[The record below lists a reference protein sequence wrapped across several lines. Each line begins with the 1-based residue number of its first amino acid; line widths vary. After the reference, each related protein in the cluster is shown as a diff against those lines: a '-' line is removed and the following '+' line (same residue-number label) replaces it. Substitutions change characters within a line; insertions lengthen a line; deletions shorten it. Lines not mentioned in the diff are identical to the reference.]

1 MNKFIVLPF
10 TLLCAFSAHADPNE
24 EPLFTPD
31 AVFSVATTDWNND
44 GIEDPVMI
52 LNINDG
58 EEFDG
63 LFYLSDEYGRLALKH
78 HIPDMVWGSSAMF
91 GQEPSVTKTSNGS
104 IIIGSQNSAIGRNRW
119 EQKITIAYRDNQL
132 IVAGFTYSFYD
143 TLDTENYGN
152 CDLNLL
158 TGNGFKNEKPVK
170 FENNIMTIS
179 EFISTG
185 QDFSQFCYSPD

>member
-1 MNKFIVLPF
+1 MNKFIVLTF

-31 AVFSVATTDWNND
+31 AIFSVATTDWNND

-58 EEFDG
+58 EQFDV
-63 LFYLSDEYGRLALKH
+63 LFFLSDEYGRLALSH
-78 HIPDMVWGSSAMF
+78 HIPDMIWGSSAMF
-91 GQEPSVTKTSNGS
+91 GQEPSVTKTPYGS
-104 IIIGSQNSAIGRNRW
+104 IIIGSQNSAIGRDRW
-119 EQKITIAYRDNQL
+119 EQKLTIAYRDNQL
-132 IVAGFTYSFYD
+132 ILAGFTYSFYD

-158 TGNGFKNEKPVK
+158 TGKGLTNEKSISFRSVFTPLSTYSDQS
-170 FENNIMTIS
+170 NN
-179 EFISTG
+179 FI
-185 QDFSQFCYSPD
+185 DLCQFQ